1 MNEFNKIV
9 SYFSNFTVET
19 VIDIIIAIGITV
31 FFRIFSTGIANVTT
45 KLLRKKIKKAGYGFQ
60 ILIIGEGN
68 MREEIEEKIEKCGFN
83 RNLYSNNLL
92 KKTITNI
99 YNNFGLYYKGI

>member
-45 KLLRKKIKKAGYGFQ
+45 KLLRKKIKK
-60 ILIIGEGN
+60 
-68 MREEIEEKIEKCGFN
+68 
-83 RNLYSNNLL
+83 
-92 KKTITNI
+92 
-99 YNNFGLYYKGI
+99 YNETMFRYIK

>member
-45 KLLRKKIKKAGYGFQ
+45 KLLRKKIKKADRRKSALYNTTRKLVN
-60 ILIIGEGN
+60 LIGIYIAIIFLK
-68 MREEIEEKIEKCGFN
+68 RP
-83 RNLYSNNLL
+83 LL
-92 KKTITNI
+92 ISTTI
-99 YNNFGLYYKGI
+99 